1 MNTSIQVP
9 GYAVE
14 ETDWVTT
21 VRGELCDLTGECD
34 LVPGLVAPAQHAPML
49 DARHANVPND
59 MEIALCAR
67 NVLQWTTYL
76 PKDTFTVR
84 VENGWIT
91 LSGDVDWEY
100 QRHAALRAVCNLN
113 GVTGVSDQV
122 AIKPAASVS
131 AVRSGIEAAMQ
142 RRAQAQT

>member
-1 MNTSIQVP
+1 MNTSTQAPANDVL
-9 GYAVE
+9 GS
-14 ETDWVTT
+14 DWVAT
-21 VRGELCDLTGECD
+21 VRGTLHELTSGNDV
-34 LVPGLVAPAQHAPML
+34 VPGVVAA
-49 DARHANVPND
+49 ARHAATLEAWQASAPND
-59 MEIALCAR
+59 MEIALSAR

-76 PKDTFTVR
+76 PKDTFTVH
-84 VENGWIT
+84 VADGWIT

-122 AIKPAASVS
+122 AIKPAASLS

-142 RRAQAQT
+142 RRAQVQL